1 MTPTPGAPHLPR
13 FLLAPQ
19 GSRWPLALLLLVLLT
34 QSALAVPAAS
44 AAPAPEPAQPSTAVF
59 QDHEGGRNLTA
70 AYDALYQRPA
80 DPAAL
85 AALRARLSGHRVLLV
100 PGFLTGLY
108 MEIGQLVKRVS
119 GKDDVMD
126 YLQEQ
131 QEALRELGLPPEQPL
146 LDKAVFNTQDS
157 VAENARRIA
166 RAVQTLARSGQRV
179 ILLSHSKGGN
189 DVLSALL
196 LMQRQGRLRGVA
208 GWISLQASFAGSP
221 LATEAMGRP
230 ALRAALKLFLGR
242 RGGSLAGL
250 GDTAEAPSQ
259 RLLAANARAIRLL
272 ERRVPILCFA
282 SWKPAPTDPSQ
293 GIDSVLAKTRDLMDR
308 RGMKNDGLVPTRS
321 AILPGCDYIAKAD
334 IDHSETAMT
343 NHPPAPPSTLDR
355 RRMTQVLLALLLKGS
370 E

>member
-1 MTPTPGAPHLPR
+1 MTPTHRAPHLPP
-13 FLLAPQ
+13 LAPRR
-19 GSRWPLALLLLVLLT
+19 SRWPLALPLLLALLT
-34 QSALAVPAAS
+34 QRPIAAV
-44 AAPAPEPAQPSTAVF
+44 AAPAPEPAPPSTAVF

-85 AALRARLSGHRVLLV
+85 AALKARLRGHRVLLV

-126 YLQEQ
+126 YLEEQ
-131 QEALRELGLPPEQPL
+131 KEALQELGLPPEQPL
-146 LDKAVFNTQDS
+146 LDKAVFNTQDA

-166 RAVQTLARSGQRV
+166 RVVQTLARSGQRV

-196 LMQRQGRLRGVA
+196 TLQRQGRLRGVA

-221 LATEAMGRP
+221 LASEVMARP
-230 ALRAALKLFLGR
+230 ALRAALKLFLEQ

-259 RLLAANARAIRLL
+259 RLLAKRARAIRLL

-282 SWKPAPTDPSQ
+282 SWKPAPTNPSQ
-293 GIDSVLAKTRDLMDR
+293 GVDSVLAKTRDLMDR

-321 AILPGCDYIAKAD
+321 AILPGCDYIAKAG

-343 NHPPAPPSTLDR
+343 NHPPVQPSTLDR
-355 RRMTQVLLALLLKGS
+355 RRMTQVLLALLLKES
-370 E
+370 R